1 VVSLLLPDATT
12 LEREMPGEIDDS
24 TRWHIGDLNCSDD
37 PGGECAWQ
45 DVDRRVDLDPALVRA
60 PQP

>member
-1 VVSLLLPDATT
+1 
-12 LEREMPGEIDDS
+12 MPGEIDDS